1 MSGVIPV
8 AACIVCALVYRFSQ
22 NLDLN
27 LTLSVVRN
35 LSHIISCLTLVSGY
49 FTRCIMTSLLH
60 KFTHTLKEVA
70 EEFSNEI
77 DNAKIERQKEA
88 VVAGG
93 MRLKNIIANRHV
105 SHNQFSNLCFFN
117 AFTTVQIQIGRNR
130 VINKLSHYN

>member
-77 DNAKIERQKEA
+77 DNAKLKGKKKLGSWWYALEKHYRQPT
-88 VVAGG
+88 
-93 MRLKNIIANRHV
+93 
-105 SHNQFSNLCFFN
+105 CF
-117 AFTTVQIQIGRNR
+117 TQSI
-130 VINKLSHYN
+130 